1 MNIPHNFVGWLPN
14 NGQYDLSKMP
24 KTIEN
29 PIKQVVS
36 GRAGVFNVDLLELK
50 PMKIKDFAD
59 YDKKNSNNSGDT
71 DAERER
77 KFWRSLG

>member
-1 MNIPHNFVGWLPN
+1 MVEIYFTDWLAES
-14 NGQYDLSKMP
+14 GRKDVTSIDVTVDY
-24 KTIEN
+24 

-50 PMKIKDFAD
+50 TMTMKDFAA
-59 YDKKNSNNSGDT
+59 YDQKNSTNCGSTPVD
-71 DAERER
+71 RER

>member
-1 MNIPHNFVGWLPN
+1 MTGWLADK
-14 NGQYDLSKMP
+14 GEYDMSTMP
-24 KTIEN
+24 IVIEN

-50 PMKIKDFAD
+50 PMNIKDFAD
-59 YDKKNSNNSGDT
+59 YDKKNSNNCGASDQ
-71 DAERER
+71 ERER